1 MGRSFVAHALTP
13 QSAVDRRFGEIP
25 PDRPRLGSLEHP
37 NLDRPG
43 AQQHP
48 ALAARRVTRS
58 QTQRRSRERSSA

>member
-58 QTQRRSRERSSA
+58 QRGSRERSSA